1 MCGTAD
7 EIKRR
12 MPSVEAEKLLRV
24 ALFSDSLKL
33 TPNENTSGLIQ
44 KRYEL
49 AALIRKGR
57 KKGVVP
63 VFISLLWF
71 LFSLAISIQQAYGE
85 LGANH
90 TAHNMALGCLL
101 SWLPVLI
108 LTSIVDRNPVAADS
122 ILLELNS
129 FLDGVRCALL
139 EVDLRTA
146 YIQDTSKHQD
156 DFAWTAAL
164 DSEDYFHQDFFIEFA
179 GQGRLR
185 WHYGVA
191 HPIIASIESTFM
203 AAAGRNWLKDA
214 EFARTN
220 MILGPGKLFGL
231 RWFDFRMLW
240 QMISSTCVMLGTAG
254 GAFILSCRKSFFR
267 HFQLLMCCR
276 FYPDCWL
283 GLSQRRISHLL
294 YYFRCDIFCGTL
306 GLVPGK

>member
-1 MCGTAD
+1 
-7 EIKRR
+7 

-33 TPNENTSGLIQ
+33 TSDENTSGLIQ

-49 AALIRKGR
+49 ATLIRKSR

-63 VFISLLWF
+63 VFIYLLWF
-71 LFSLAISIQQAYGE
+71 LFSLAISIQQSYGE
-85 LGANH
+85 MGVNR

-129 FLDGVRCALL
+129 YLDEVRCALL
-139 EVDLRTA
+139 DVNLRTA

-156 DFAWTAAL
+156 DFAWTTAL
-164 DSEDYFHQDFFIEFA
+164 DNEDYFHQDFFKEFA

-191 HPIIASIESTFM
+191 HPIVASIEDTFM
-203 AAAGRNWLKDA
+203 AVAGRNWLKDA

-220 MILGPGKLFGL
+220 MVLGPEKLIGL

-240 QMISSTCVMLGTAG
+240 QIINSTCILLGTAG
-254 GAFILSCRKSFFR
+254 GAFILSCGKYIFR
-267 HFQLLMCCR
+267 HFQLLTCCR
-276 FYPDCWL
+276 FYSDCWL
-283 GLSQRRISHLL
+283 GLS
-294 YYFRCDIFCGTL
+294 
-306 GLVPGK
+306 

>member
-1 MCGTAD
+1 
-7 EIKRR
+7 
-12 MPSVEAEKLLRV
+12 MPSIEGEKLLRV

-33 TPNENTSGLIQ
+33 TADENNSGLIQ

-49 AALIRKGR
+49 ATLIRKGR

-71 LFSLAISIQQAYGE
+71 IFSLAISIQQAYGA
-85 LGANH
+85 LGANR

-129 FLDGVRCALL
+129 FLDEVRSALL
-139 EVDLRTA
+139 NVNLRTA
-146 YIQDTSKHQD
+146 YIQDTGRHHD
-156 DFAWTAAL
+156 DFAWTTAL
-164 DSEDYFHQDFFIEFA
+164 DSEDYFEQDFFMEFA

-191 HPIIASIESTFM
+191 HPIIASIEGTFM
-203 AAAGRNWLKDA
+203 AAAGRNWLQE
-214 EFARTN
+214 EFARSR
-220 MILGPGKLFGL
+220 MILGHGKMLGL

-240 QMISSTCVMLGTAG
+240 QIICSTCILLGTTG
-254 GAFILSCRKSFFR
+254 GAFILSCGKAFFR

-283 GLSQRRISHLL
+283 RLSQRWISHLWC
-294 YYFRCDIFCGTL
+294 YFRCDILSGTP